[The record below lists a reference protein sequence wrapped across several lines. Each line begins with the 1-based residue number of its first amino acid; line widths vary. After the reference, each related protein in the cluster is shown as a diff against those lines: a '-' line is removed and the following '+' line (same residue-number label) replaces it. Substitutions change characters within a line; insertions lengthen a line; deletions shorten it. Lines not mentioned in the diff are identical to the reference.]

1 MDKRKEKI
9 AKKIIKFRCL
19 NSKVYKLDKYLKI
32 IKVKINKLEFIESI
46 NEGKRYKVN
55 YERGLNMWNPF
66 SWITIIVAFFMVL
79 SEYMGEIMDDLK
91 TLKTENLTETIKIKD
106 YRFKGE

>member
-66 SWITIIVAFFMVL
+66 SWIAIIVAFFMVL

-106 YRFKGE
+106 

>member
-1 MDKRKEKI
+1 MNIQLDKRKEKI

-66 SWITIIVAFFMVL
+66 SWIAIIVAFFMVL

-106 YRFKGE
+106 

>member
-1 MDKRKEKI
+1 M
-9 AKKIIKFRCL
+9 
-19 NSKVYKLDKYLKI
+19 DKYLKI

-66 SWITIIVAFFMVL
+66 SWIAIIVAFFMVL

-106 YRFKGE
+106 